1 MGRLGGSTEFIFR
14 NNFLKVGM
22 LLFIWKNVLEAGS
35 MVHSCKNV
43 LKGGDVT
50 IYLEECFGSW

>member
-1 MGRLGGSTEFIFR
+1 
-14 NNFLKVGM
+14 M

-43 LKGGDVT
+43 LKVYVTFIWKNVLEVGDAFV
-50 IYLEECFGSW
+50 YSVNCLFSLENS

>member
-1 MGRLGGSTEFIFR
+1 
-14 NNFLKVGM
+14 M